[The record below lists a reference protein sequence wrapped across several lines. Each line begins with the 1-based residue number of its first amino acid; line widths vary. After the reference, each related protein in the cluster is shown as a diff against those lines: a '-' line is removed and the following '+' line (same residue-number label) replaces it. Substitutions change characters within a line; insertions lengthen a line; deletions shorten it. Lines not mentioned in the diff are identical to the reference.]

1 MVAAVWIAAGVAVAA
16 TVYAASEAEDAE
28 DAQNAARKAQQ
39 RSQQMQQA
47 RQNMA
52 AMREAQRQRALA
64 VQRGVAGGTSGSSSS
79 MLGASRAGQQ
89 ASSAIG
95 YGNAIQEYSNAQFMH
110 MQDAY
115 GHMAKSAEASAFAS
129 VASQGVGF
137 AGSFSGGTPTTKPQ
151 ATKADMQAM
160 NVKKGYTP

>member
-1 MVAAVWIAAGVAVAA
+1 MTAAITLAVVAVAGVA
-16 TVYAASEAEDAE
+16 YAASEAEDAE

-39 RSQQMQQA
+39 RQEQLRQS

-64 VQRGVAGGTSGSSSS
+64 VQQGVVGGTSGSSSS
-79 MLGASRAGQQ
+79 MLGATRAGQQ

-95 YGNAIQEYSNAQFMH
+95 FSNAMQEYSNAQFLH

-115 GHMAKSAEASAFAS
+115 SHMQNAASGQAVAS
-129 VASQGVGF
+129 VAGSIGGMGF
-137 AGSFSGGTPTTKPQ
+137 GGSAAPTKDMAAVKNQQAAAAKAGK
-151 ATKADMQAM
+151 
-160 NVKKGYTP
+160 